1 MNNKFFLALLVFI
14 IIINGINAAE
24 TNKSLQASTCLN
36 ESYKVVKQLA
46 DDNFSVQRVNDTF
59 KMAKEL
65 YDFQKIKANPD
76 FTGVFTKCD
85 EIAKIKELAYT
96 SRDQL
101 YGIEKSYSTFQLKME
116 KINANITEV
125 AVYYNT
131 IHQEFLDERYEN
143 VLKGIPE
150 LEKDMIEQ
158 EAKETTMNLF
168 YKSISRNLKTI
179 LIENYITILVI
190 LVVLILGFLL
200 YRTKIRIFLIKR
212 KIAKLENEKFAVK
225 ELIKKTQKDYFEG
238 GNIAEN
244 DYSIK
249 TKRYAE
255 IIRDIDRQIPLLN
268 EQLVEMNSKN
278 PVIATKSQNKVL
290 SKEAKE
296 SLPKKT
302 KPVKLKKEPKKWKK
316 ASKH

>member
-14 IIINGINAAE
+14 LFINGINAAE

-36 ESYKVVKQLA
+36 ESYKIVKQLA
-46 DDNFSVQRVNDTF
+46 YDNFSVQRVNDTF
-59 KMAKEL
+59 KLAKEL
-65 YDFQKIKANPD
+65 YDFQKIKTNAD
-76 FTGVFTKCD
+76 FTGVLTKCE
-85 EIAKIKELAYT
+85 EINKIKELAYT

-116 KINANITEV
+116 KINANITEIV
-125 AVYYNT
+125 VYYNT
-131 IHQEFLDERYEN
+131 LHQEFLDERYEN

-179 LIENYITILVI
+179 IIENYITILVI
-190 LVVLILGFLL
+190 IFILIIGFLL
-200 YRTKIRIFLIKR
+200 YRTKIRIFLIKH

-238 GNIAEN
+238 GSIAEN

-268 EQLVEMNSKN
+268 EQLIEMTSKN
-278 PVIATKSQNKVL
+278 QVIATKAQAKTL
-290 SKEAKE
+290 SKEKKE
-296 SLPKKT
+296 SPKT
-302 KPVKLKKEPKKWKK
+302 KPIKIKETKKWKK
-316 ASKH
+316 ASKR